1 MTAPADFTT
10 DETGRIEIKLGSQ
23 LAGIIE
29 PWDGPQFRTGAERVR
44 GLGRIHAYFWITLP
58 IDGGTDSKHPATS
71 PKAARWLVLKALSQW
86 FENAGPL
93 CHAQAQALALQAELE
108 RDALQAPALFRAVHR

>member
-10 DETGRIEIKLGSQ
+10 DETGRIEIKLGAQ

-29 PWDGPQFRTGAERVR
+29 PWDGAQIRNAMVDPWQS
-44 GLGRIHAYFWITLP
+44 IHAYFWITLP
-58 IDGGTDSKHPATS
+58 IDGGADAKHPATS
-71 PKAARWLVLKALSQW
+71 PKAARWLVLKALARW
-86 FENAGPL
+86 FEDAGPL

-108 RDALQAPALFRAVHR
+108 RDALQAPALFRKIS